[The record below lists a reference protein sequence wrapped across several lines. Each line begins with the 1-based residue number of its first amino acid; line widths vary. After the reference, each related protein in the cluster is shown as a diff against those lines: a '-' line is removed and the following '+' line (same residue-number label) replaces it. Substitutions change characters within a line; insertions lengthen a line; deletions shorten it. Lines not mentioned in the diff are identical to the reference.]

1 MQCLQEREY
10 TKDISSKQF
19 IKPLFLF
26 IKKLGVGW
34 PPSLFFVY
42 LGMEEIIIKQEA
54 ISTYVN
60 LLKEKFGTNLG
71 LVIEEVLFD
80 SMNMDFNIP
89 ETWNDEEFA
98 KWAKMDLTWNASEG
112 GEEGE
117 IGADFAEDLF
127 KGNLSLY
134 GIENYFI

>member
-1 MQCLQEREY
+1 
-10 TKDISSKQF
+10 
-19 IKPLFLF
+19 
-26 IKKLGVGW
+26 
-34 PPSLFFVY
+34 
-42 LGMEEIIIKQEA
+42 MEEIIIKQEA

-60 LLKEKFGTNLG
+60 LLKEKFGSNLG

-80 SMNMDFNIP
+80 SMNMDFKLP

-127 KGNLSLY
+127 KGNLNLY
-134 GIENYFI
+134 GIKDYFI

>member
-1 MQCLQEREY
+1 M
-10 TKDISSKQF
+10 
-19 IKPLFLF
+19 
-26 IKKLGVGW
+26 
-34 PPSLFFVY
+34 
-42 LGMEEIIIKQEA
+42 EIIIKQEA

-60 LLKEKFGTNLG
+60 LLKEKFGSNLG

-112 GEEGE
+112 EEEGE
-117 IGADFAEDLF
+117 IGADFAESLFESNLDLF
-127 KGNLSLY
+127 
-134 GIENYFI
+134 GIEDYFI